1 MLHLFRKFLTS
12 FNRSVSND
20 EAFDRLQE
28 TQILTETSERLPKEG
43 KRKLE
48 FA

>member
-20 EAFDRLQE
+20 GAFDRLQE
-28 TQILTETSERLPKEG
+28 TQILTETSKRLPKAG
-43 KRKLE
+43 KQKIE
-48 FA
+48 VA